1 MTKVTFY
8 ARLVTIGEQ
17 NPYVRTDAH
26 ERNRDGSE
34 TNRDG
39 AMDQRRV
46 IKTSKF
52 LALVLRH
59 HPETVGIEL
68 DEAGWVDVS
77 ALLQAL
83 AKHGRSLT
91 RAELDQVVA
100 ENDKK
105 RFEID
110 PSGTRIRASQGHSV
124 PVELGYPVAT
134 PPAVLYHG
142 TVAGSLDS
150 IFRSGL
156 VPGERHHV
164 HLSVDR
170 ATAIRVGSRRGRP
183 VVLEVDAE
191 RMTAD
196 GHQFHVSTNG
206 VWLTATVPPAY
217 LRRLTE
223 PAVG

>member
-1 MTKVTFY
+1 MH
-8 ARLVTIGEQ
+8 
-17 NPYVRTDAH
+17 TDVHAT
-26 ERNRDGSE
+26 RRAAGG
-34 TNRDG
+34 TG
-39 AMDQRRV
+39 AMDERV
-46 IKTSKF
+46 MVKTSKF

-59 HPETVGIEL
+59 DPDRVGIAL

-77 ALLQAL
+77 TLLQAL
-83 AKHGRSLT
+83 AARGRSLT
-91 RAELDQVVA
+91 RAELEQVVA

-110 PSGTRIRASQGHSV
+110 GSGTRIRASQGHSV
-124 PVELGYPVAT
+124 PVELGYPTAT
-134 PPAVLYHG
+134 PPDVLYHG

-156 VPGERHHV
+156 VPGARHHV
-164 HLSVDR
+164 HLSADQ
-170 ATAIRVGSRRGRP
+170 ATATRVGARRGRAI
-183 VVLEVDAE
+183 VLEVAAR

-196 GHQFHVSTNG
+196 GHRFHVSTNG

-223 PAVG
+223 PAVE